1 MAEGFTYGV
10 DFPFDT
16 SLRGD
21 AVKMTESASDEIR
34 ASLLHLLLTR
44 KGSRYYLPD
53 FGTRLYEFLFEP
65 LDIVSF
71 DVIETDIRDSI
82 SKYIPNLVI
91 NKITIEP
98 LNQDEEIQSTRLS
111 VDDVGLSSR
120 DKVYRSPGNGTYQN
134 TAKIK
139 IEYTTNNNSFAG
151 SEFVIINI

>member
-16 SLRGD
+16 SPKGD
-21 AVKMTESASDEIR
+21 SLKMTEYVSEEVR

-53 FGTRLYEFLFEP
+53 FGTRLYEFLFDP
-65 LDIVSF
+65 LDVVSF
-71 DVIETDIRDSI
+71 DIIEDDIRSAVN
-82 SKYIPNLVI
+82 KYIPNLVL

-98 LNQDEEIQSTRLS
+98 ILESEEVKTTKLNLDEMGSIS
-111 VDDVGLSSR
+111 VD
-120 DKVYRSPGNGTYQN
+120 KIYRSPGKGTYEN

-139 IEYTTNNNSFAG
+139 IEYTTTNNTFSG
-151 SEFVIINI
+151 SDFVIINI

>member
-10 DFPFDT
+10 DFPFDFSPKGD
-16 SLRGD
+16 SL
-21 AVKMTESASDEIR
+21 KMTEYVAEEIR

-53 FGTRLYEFLFEP
+53 FGTRLYEFLFDP

-71 DVIETDIRDSI
+71 DVIEDDIRGAVT
-82 SKYIPNLVI
+82 KYIPNLVL

-98 LNQDEEIQSTRLS
+98 IIESEEMQTNKLNVDEMSSTSINRI
-111 VDDVGLSSR
+111 
-120 DKVYRSPGNGTYQN
+120 YRTPGKGTYEN

-139 IEYTTNNNSFAG
+139 IEYTTTNNTFAG
-151 SEFVIINI
+151 SDFVIINI

>member
-98 LNQDEEIQSTRLS
+98 LNQDGEIQSTRLS

>member
-16 SLRGD
+16 SPKGD
-21 AVKMTESASDEIR
+21 SLKMTEYVSEEVR

-53 FGTRLYEFLFEP
+53 FGTRLYEFLFDP

-71 DVIETDIRDSI
+71 DIIEDDIRTAVN
-82 SKYIPNLVI
+82 KYIPNLVL

-98 LNQDEEIQSTRLS
+98 ILESEEVKTTKLNLDEMGSSS
-111 VDDVGLSSR
+111 VD
-120 DKVYRSPGNGTYQN
+120 KIYRSPGKGTYEN

-139 IEYTTNNNSFAG
+139 IEYTTTNNTFSG
-151 SEFVIINI
+151 SDFVIINI

>member
-34 ASLLHLLLTR
+34 SSLLHLLLTR

-71 DVIETDIRDSI
+71 DVIETDIRESI

-98 LNQDEEIQSTRLS
+98 LNQDEEVQSTRLS

>member
-16 SLRGD
+16 SPRGD
-21 AVKMTESASDEIR
+21 SLKMTEYVSEEVR

-53 FGTRLYEFLFEP
+53 FGTRLYEFLFDP

-71 DVIETDIRDSI
+71 DIIEDDIRSAVN
-82 SKYIPNLVI
+82 KYIPNLVL

-98 LNQDEEIQSTRLS
+98 ILENEEVKMTKLNLDEMGSSS
-111 VDDVGLSSR
+111 VD
-120 DKVYRSPGNGTYQN
+120 KIYRSPSKGTYEN

-139 IEYTTNNNSFAG
+139 IEYTTTNNTFSG
-151 SEFVIINI
+151 SDFVIINI

>member
-16 SLRGD
+16 SPKGD
-21 AVKMTESASDEIR
+21 SLKMTEYVSEEVR

-53 FGTRLYEFLFEP
+53 FGTRLYEFLFDP
-65 LDIVSF
+65 LDVVSF
-71 DVIETDIRDSI
+71 DIIEDDIRSAVN
-82 SKYIPNLVI
+82 KYIPNLVL

-98 LNQDEEIQSTRLS
+98 ILESEEAKTTKLNLDEMGSSS
-111 VDDVGLSSR
+111 VD
-120 DKVYRSPGNGTYQN
+120 KIYRSPGKGTYEN

-139 IEYTTNNNSFAG
+139 IEYTTTNNTFSG
-151 SEFVIINI
+151 SDFVIINI

>member
-10 DFPFDT
+10 NFPFDT
-16 SLRGD
+16 STRGD
-21 AVKMTESASDEIR
+21 ALKMTETTSDEVR
-34 ASLLHLLLTR
+34 SVLLHLLLTR

-65 LDIVSF
+65 LDVVSF
-71 DVIETDIRDSI
+71 DIIESDIRDSV

-91 NKITIEP
+91 NKVTIEP
-98 LNQDEEIQSTRLS
+98 LNQNEEVQGDRLS
-111 VDDVGLSSR
+111 FDDVGLSSR

-151 SEFVIINI
+151 SEVVIINI

>member
-16 SLRGD
+16 SLRGG
-21 AVKMTESASDEIR
+21 ALKMTEYIGDEIR

-71 DVIETDIRDSI
+71 DVIEADIRDSVA
-82 SKYIPNLVI
+82 KYIPNLTII
-91 NKITIEP
+91 NIVIEP
-98 LNQDEEIQSTRLS
+98 LDVSEEVNTSKLNI
-111 VDDVGLSSR
+111 DDFGLKPS
-120 DKVYRSPGNGTYQN
+120 DKIYRSPGNGTYQN

-139 IEYTTNNNSFAG
+139 IEFTSNTNAFAG
-151 SEFVIINI
+151 SDFVVINI

>member
-21 AVKMTESASDEIR
+21 AVKMTESTSDEIR

-65 LDIVSF
+65 LDVVSF
-71 DVIETDIRDSI
+71 DVIETDIRDSV
-82 SKYIPNLVI
+82 SKYIPNLLI

-98 LNQDEEIQSTRLS
+98 LSQDEEVQSTRLS
-111 VDDVGLSSR
+111 VYDIGLSSR

>member
-16 SLRGD
+16 SPKGD
-21 AVKMTESASDEIR
+21 GLKMTEYVSEEVR

-53 FGTRLYEFLFEP
+53 FGTRLYEFLFDP
-65 LDIVSF
+65 LDVVSF
-71 DVIETDIRDSI
+71 DIIEEDIRTSVN
-82 SKYIPNLVI
+82 KYIPNLVL

-98 LNQDEEIQSTRLS
+98 ILEGEEVQSSRLDTNEMGSSS
-111 VDDVGLSSR
+111 VDR
-120 DKVYRSPGNGTYQN
+120 IYRSPGKGTYEN

-139 IEYTTNNNSFAG
+139 IEYTTTNSTFAG
-151 SEFVIINI
+151 SDFVIINI

>member
-10 DFPFDT
+10 DFPFDN
-16 SLRGD
+16 SPRGD
-21 AVKMTESASDEIR
+21 ALKMTETASDEIR

-65 LDIVSF
+65 LDVVSF
-71 DVIETDIRDSI
+71 DIIESDIRDSV

-91 NKITIEP
+91 NKVTIEP
-98 LNQDEEIQSTRLS
+98 LNQNEEVQGDRLS
-111 VDDVGLSSR
+111 FDDVGLSSR

-151 SEFVIINI
+151 SDFVIINI

>member
-21 AVKMTESASDEIR
+21 AVKMTESTSDEIR

-71 DVIETDIRDSI
+71 DVIENDIRDSI
-82 SKYIPNLVI
+82 SKYIPNLLI

-98 LNQDEEIQSTRLS
+98 LSQDEEVQSTRLS
-111 VDDVGLSSR
+111 VDDIGLSSR

>member
-10 DFPFDT
+10 NFPFDT
-16 SLRGD
+16 STRGD
-21 AVKMTESASDEIR
+21 ALKMTETTSDEVR
-34 ASLLHLLLTR
+34 SVLLHLLLTR

-65 LDIVSF
+65 LDVVSF
-71 DVIETDIRDSI
+71 DAIESDIRESV

-91 NKITIEP
+91 NNITIEP
-98 LNQDEEIQSTRLS
+98 IDQNEEVQTTKLS
-111 VDDVGLSSR
+111 LDDVGLSSA
-120 DKVYRSPGNGTYQN
+120 DKIYRSPGNGTYQN

-151 SEFVIINI
+151 SDFVIINI

>member
-16 SLRGD
+16 SPKGD
-21 AVKMTESASDEIR
+21 SLKMTEYVSEEVR

-53 FGTRLYEFLFEP
+53 FGTRLYEFLFDP
-65 LDIVSF
+65 LDVVSF
-71 DVIETDIRDSI
+71 DIIEDDIRSAVN
-82 SKYIPNLVI
+82 KYIPNLVL

-98 LNQDEEIQSTRLS
+98 ILENEEVKTTKLNLDEMGSSS
-111 VDDVGLSSR
+111 VD
-120 DKVYRSPGNGTYQN
+120 KIYRSPGKGTYEN

-139 IEYTTNNNSFAG
+139 IEYTTTNNTFSG
-151 SEFVIINI
+151 SDFVIINI

>member
-71 DVIETDIRDSI
+71 DVIETDIRESI
-82 SKYIPNLVI
+82 ARYIPNLVI

-98 LNQDEEIQSTRLS
+98 LNQDEEVQSTRLS
-111 VDDVGLSSR
+111 DSDIGLSSR

>member
-10 DFPFDT
+10 EFPFDT

-21 AVKMTESASDEIR
+21 ALKMTETASDEIR

-65 LDIVSF
+65 LDVVSF
-71 DVIETDIRDSI
+71 DVIETDIRDSVA
-82 SKYIPNLVI
+82 KYIPNLVI
-91 NKITIEP
+91 NKIIIEP
-98 LNQDEEIQSTRLS
+98 LDQNEEVQGDRLS

-139 IEYTTNNNSFAG
+139 IEYTTNNNSFSG

>member
-21 AVKMTESASDEIR
+21 ALKMTETASDEIR
-34 ASLLHLLLTR
+34 ASLLHLLL
-44 KGSRYYLPD
+44 
-53 FGTRLYEFLFEP
+53 YEFLFEP
-65 LDIVSF
+65 LDVVSF
-71 DVIETDIRDSI
+71 DVIENDIRDSVA
-82 SKYIPNLVI
+82 KYIPNLVI
-91 NKITIEP
+91 NKIIIEP
-98 LNQDEEIQSTRLS
+98 LDQNEEVQGNRLS

-139 IEYTTNNNSFAG
+139 IEYTTNNNSFSG
-151 SEFVIINI
+151 SEFIIINI

>member
-16 SLRGD
+16 SPKGD
-21 AVKMTESASDEIR
+21 SLKMTEYVSEEVR

-53 FGTRLYEFLFEP
+53 FGTRLYEFLFDP
-65 LDIVSF
+65 LDVVSF
-71 DVIETDIRDSI
+71 DIIEDDLRSAVN
-82 SKYIPNLVI
+82 KYIPNLVL

-98 LNQDEEIQSTRLS
+98 ILESEEVKTTKLNLDEMGSSS
-111 VDDVGLSSR
+111 VD
-120 DKVYRSPGNGTYQN
+120 KIYRSPGKGTYEN

-139 IEYTTNNNSFAG
+139 IEYTTTNNTFSG
-151 SEFVIINI
+151 SDFVIINI

>member
-16 SLRGD
+16 SPKGDGLR
-21 AVKMTESASDEIR
+21 MTEYVTEEVR

-71 DVIETDIRDSI
+71 DIIEDDIRSAVN
-82 SKYIPNLVI
+82 KYIPNLVL

-98 LNQDEEIQSTRLS
+98 ILQSDEVQTSKLNVGEMGSSS
-111 VDDVGLSSR
+111 VD
-120 DKVYRSPGNGTYQN
+120 KIYRSPGKGTYEN

-139 IEYTTNNNSFAG
+139 IEYTTTNSSFAG
-151 SEFVIINI
+151 SDFVIINI

>member
-21 AVKMTESASDEIR
+21 AVKMTESTSDEIR

-71 DVIETDIRDSI
+71 DVIENDIRDSI
-82 SKYIPNLVI
+82 SKYIPNLLI

-98 LNQDEEIQSTRLS
+98 LSQDEEVQSTRLS
-111 VDDVGLSSR
+111 VYDIGLSSR

>member
-34 ASLLHLLLTR
+34 SSLLHLLLTR

-71 DVIETDIRDSI
+71 DVIETDIRESI

-98 LNQDEEIQSTRLS
+98 LNQDEEVQSTRLS
-111 VDDVGLSSR
+111 DSDIGLSPR

>member
-16 SLRGD
+16 SPKGD
-21 AVKMTESASDEIR
+21 GLKMTEYVTEEVR

-53 FGTRLYEFLFEP
+53 FGTRLYEFLF
-65 LDIVSF
+65 VSF
-71 DVIETDIRDSI
+71 DIIEDDIRSAVN
-82 SKYIPNLVI
+82 KYIPNLVL

-98 LNQDEEIQSTRLS
+98 ILQSDEVQTSKLNVGEMGSSS
-111 VDDVGLSSR
+111 VD
-120 DKVYRSPGNGTYQN
+120 KIYRSPGKGTYEN

-139 IEYTTNNNSFAG
+139 IEYTTTNSSFAG
-151 SEFVIINI
+151 SDFVIINI

>member
-16 SLRGD
+16 SPRGD
-21 AVKMTESASDEIR
+21 SLKMTEYVSEEVR

-53 FGTRLYEFLFEP
+53 FGTRLYEFLFDP

-71 DVIETDIRDSI
+71 DVIEDDIRGAVT
-82 SKYIPNLVI
+82 KYIPNLVL

-98 LNQDEEIQSTRLS
+98 IIESEEMQTNKLNVDEM
-111 VDDVGLSSR
+111 SSSSINR
-120 DKVYRSPGNGTYQN
+120 IYRTPGKGTYEN

-139 IEYTTNNNSFAG
+139 IEYTTTNNTFAG
-151 SEFVIINI
+151 SDFVIINI